1 MNILDLGTTFQQVVL
16 LRQGHG
22 SPSSRECL
30 DSFVSLWVG
39 WAGWPQTL
47 SCDRGVHNRG
57 VFARTLAQHG
67 VLIRQAGVESP
78 EQIGRVER
86 HGGLF
91 KAVLKR
97 MITEHPVRGFDD
109 IKIAIAEAVSTK
121 NNLSRNGGFS
131 PSQWV
136 FGTLPRG
143 PGDQFDEQ
151 EFADLGPLQGQLEPG
166 TAFARRAE
174 LRASARRAFIRE
186 DCGRRV
192 ARAVLRKAAPL
203 VGEYATGDIVCY
215 RKEDQ
220 GRSPACRLIGFDGNK
235 TAWLICAGTP
245 VCAAVDRLR
254 PATSAEALAMQFAQ
268 NAKYEP
274 GHPEDQQ
281 AFVDARASLNRDEDE
296 LVDDSLENRPV
307 LDTDDPETPHSL
319 MEPEFERGNTPPKTR
334 PRSSEELLNDGP
346 IVLRRRVEAP
356 PQQLD
361 LTPGE
366 LRADQGA
373 SITDHWNHSGA
384 SEPRFELVERQ
395 QDRERDE
402 TNALIAFYTDRG
414 VGCKYRPKKNGKKS
428 RNINFETSDQ
438 FTQVSCERLTVK
450 SGDITNAYFQGCPL
464 ERLILMRQPS
474 GGVPDVDVSADTMFV
489 ARVPIYGTCDAG
501 RGFWKKLRHDILSTG
516 LKENAVIRALY
527 IYQED
532 GEPKSML
539 ATHVDDML
547 WATKSGYEDRVQ
559 QLLDRYTIKTVE
571 SGTFRFCG
579 REVIQHSDFSVSVKC
594 KDTTE
599 KIEPVCYDP
608 KGRKQ
613 TDLACDHEITQLR
626 SVVGSLAWVARQCRP
641 QLSYGVNKLQSVCG
655 TATLDDLKFANKL
668 LQEAKES
675 SDDGLFFKKRTFQL
689 EENGDAHYY
698 RC

>member
-1 MNILDLGTTFQQVVL
+1 MADRVACVAFPAEAAAEMRDERGSTLDDPGSDTMPVPLDEDLSKAVDREKDLLDAMPLPGTPVDEAERRRSWIAQPLRVRTAIRRMHRQFGIHHQRFWYKSCVQFGLLPSTFRHADIFGVMPVKTTNPKHQSTKVALPKDYVFGRNLGIDVLEVKDIVDEPYLCLNILDLGTTFQQVVL

-57 VFARTLAQHG
+57 FFARTLAQHG

-97 MITEHPVRGFDD
+97 MITEHAVRGFDD
-109 IKIAIAEAVSTK
+109 IKIALAEAVSTK
-121 NNLSRNGGFS
+121 NNLSRNVGFS

-136 FGTLPRG
+136 FRTLPRG

-220 GRSPACRLIGFDGNK
+220 GWPPACRLIGFDGNK

-274 GHPEDQQ
+274 GRPEDQQ
-281 AFVDARASLNRDEDE
+281 AFVDARASLNCDEDE
-296 LVDDSLENRPV
+296 LVDDSLEN
-307 LDTDDPETPHSL
+307 
-319 MEPEFERGNTPPKTR
+319 
-334 PRSSEELLNDGP
+334 
-346 IVLRRRVEAP
+346 
-356 PQQLD
+356 
-361 LTPGE
+361 
-366 LRADQGA
+366 
-373 SITDHWNHSGA
+373 
-384 SEPRFELVERQ
+384 
-395 QDRERDE
+395 
-402 TNALIAFYTDRG
+402 
-414 VGCKYRPKKNGKKS
+414 
-428 RNINFETSDQ
+428 
-438 FTQVSCERLTVK
+438 
-450 SGDITNAYFQGCPL
+450 
-464 ERLILMRQPS
+464 
-474 GGVPDVDVSADTMFV
+474 
-489 ARVPIYGTCDAG
+489 
-501 RGFWKKLRHDILSTG
+501 
-516 LKENAVIRALY
+516 
-527 IYQED
+527 
-532 GEPKSML
+532 
-539 ATHVDDML
+539 
-547 WATKSGYEDRVQ
+547 
-559 QLLDRYTIKTVE
+559 
-571 SGTFRFCG
+571 
-579 REVIQHSDFSVSVKC
+579 
-594 KDTTE
+594 
-599 KIEPVCYDP
+599 
-608 KGRKQ
+608 
-613 TDLACDHEITQLR
+613 
-626 SVVGSLAWVARQCRP
+626 
-641 QLSYGVNKLQSVCG
+641 
-655 TATLDDLKFANKL
+655 
-668 LQEAKES
+668 
-675 SDDGLFFKKRTFQL
+675 
-689 EENGDAHYY
+689 
-698 RC
+698 